1 MDELRAIERL
11 KRGEIDGLAV
21 LVRLYEVQAVRAA
34 YLITRDLALA
44 EDVVQNAFLRAY
56 QRIDQFDPARPF
68 GPWFMRSVV
77 NAAIQAAR
85 RQERELS
92 LDAAMIGGLGDLTFA
107 DLLPDTAP
115 NPDDQVERAELRQA
129 VWDALG
135 KLTPDQRAAVIQRYY
150 LGLSDEEIAERL
162 AIRPGTVRWRLH
174 VARQRLR
181 ALLARHLREYHTSH
195 GQEAE

>member
-1 MDELRAIERL
+1 LDELRAIERM
-11 KRGEIDGLAV
+11 KHGEIGGLAV
-21 LVRLYEVQAVRAA
+21 LVRLYEVQAVRTA
-34 YLITRDLALA
+34 YLITRDHALA

-56 QRIDQFDPARPF
+56 QRIDQFDLARPF

-77 NAAIQAAR
+77 NAAIQAAH

-92 LDAAMIGGLGDLTFA
+92 LDAAVLDGPGDLTFA
-107 DLLPDTAP
+107 DLLPDAAP

-150 LGLSDEEIAERL
+150 LDMSDEEMAERM
-162 AIRPGTVRWRLH
+162 AIKPGTVRWRLH
-174 VARQRLR
+174 AARQRLR
-181 ALLARHLREYHTSH
+181 ALLARHVRECHAPH

>member
-1 MDELRAIERL
+1 MDELRAIERM
-11 KRGEIDGLAV
+11 KHGEIGGLAV
-21 LVRLYEVQAVRAA
+21 LVRLYEVQAVRTA
-34 YLITRDLALA
+34 YLITRDHALA

-56 QRIDQFDPARPF
+56 QRIDQFDLARPF

-77 NAAIQAAR
+77 NAAIQAAH

-92 LDAAMIGGLGDLTFA
+92 LDAAVLDGPGDLTFA
-107 DLLPDTAP
+107 DLLPDAAP

-150 LGLSDEEIAERL
+150 LDMSDEEMAERM
-162 AIRPGTVRWRLH
+162 AIKPGTVRWRLH
-174 VARQRLR
+174 AARQRLR
-181 ALLARHLREYHTSH
+181 ALLARHVRECHAPH

>member
-1 MDELRAIERL
+1 MR
-11 KRGEIDGLAV
+11 RGEIGGLAV
-21 LVRLYEVQAVRAA
+21 LVRLYEVRAVRTA
-34 YLITRDLALA
+34 YLITRDHALA

-56 QRIDQFDPARPF
+56 ERIGQLDPARPF

-92 LDAAMIGGLGDLTFA
+92 LDAAVLSGPGDLTFA

-129 VWDALG
+129 IWEALG

-150 LGLSDEEIAERL
+150 LDLSDEEMAERL

-174 VARQRLR
+174 AARQRLR
-181 ALLARHLREYHTSH
+181 ALLARHAREYRPPH

>member
-1 MDELRAIERL
+1 M
-11 KRGEIDGLAV
+11 KHGEIGGLAV
-21 LVRLYEVQAVRAA
+21 LVRLYEVQAVRTA
-34 YLITRDLALA
+34 YLITRDHALA

-56 QRIDQFDPARPF
+56 QRIDQFDLARPF

-77 NAAIQAAR
+77 NAAIQAAH

-92 LDAAMIGGLGDLTFA
+92 LDAAVLDGPGDLTFA
-107 DLLPDTAP
+107 DLLPDAAP

-150 LGLSDEEIAERL
+150 LDMSDEEMAERM
-162 AIRPGTVRWRLH
+162 AIKPGTVRWRLH
-174 VARQRLR
+174 AARQRLR
-181 ALLARHLREYHTSH
+181 ALLARHVRECHAPH

>member
-1 MDELRAIERL
+1 MDESRAIERMR
-11 KRGEIDGLAV
+11 RGEIGGLAV
-21 LVRLYEVQAVRAA
+21 LVRLYEVQAVRTA
-34 YLITRDLALA
+34 YLITRDHALA

-92 LDAAMIGGLGDLTFA
+92 LDAALLDGPDDLTFA
-107 DLLPDTAP
+107 DLLPDAAP

-129 VWDALG
+129 IWDALG

-150 LGLSDEEIAERL
+150 LDLSDAEMAERL
-162 AIRPGTVRWRLH
+162 AIRPSTVRWRLH
-174 VARQRLR
+174 AARQRLR
-181 ALLARHLREYHTSH
+181 ALLTHHLREHHTSH
-195 GQEAE
+195 GRETE